1 MKNTRRF
8 RDGEDII
15 TVTEQNNSFL
25 ICETTNKEYNKQNTD
40 GYWIAVEEDIQ
51 NDIKYK
57 GWELIEE

>member
-1 MKNTRRF
+1 MKNMRRF

>member
-1 MKNTRRF
+1 MRRF